1 MAAQAPGDV
10 RENDVAVVQLDREGR
25 ARENLLNAAEDLDR
39 RFLYVRGYV
48 GFGRPWPALS
58 FAGSITNSDE
68 SRSFL
73 LRLGY
78 IIAQD

>member
-1 MAAQAPGDV
+1 MPAQAPGDV
-10 RENDVAVVQLDREGR
+10 RENDVAVVELDGEGR
-25 ARENLLNAAEDLDR
+25 AREDLLNAAEDLDR
-39 RFLYVRGYV
+39 RFLYICGYV
-48 GFGRPWPALS
+48 GFGRPRPALF

-78 IIAQD
+78 IITQD